1 MFFIVYILG
10 IVAFYISYQ
19 VDLLF
24 ISLVLVFNFLL
35 LLWAGNYLFR
45 AILFPYANYF
55 IRKRI
60 DSTIN
65 RRFARE
71 FARQI
76 SLMHAILRVFS

>member
-1 MFFIVYILG
+1 MLFIVYILA
-10 IVAFYISYQ
+10 IVALYVSFRLDILFVSF
-19 VDLLF
+19 LL
-24 ISLVLVFNFLL
+24 VGNFLL

-45 AILFPYANYF
+45 AILFPYSNYF
-55 IRKRI
+55 IKKRI

-76 SLMHAILRVFS
+76 SLMHAVLKVFS